1 MSNAMLGS
9 GEWWEMKHEKG
20 MESDHLLVYVA
31 RLGKASVHRTFQQR
45 SEQSETWTVCGWVA
59 LWAKCDMGS
68 VVGGQERLETGQG
81 ANRGQIPPGLVSHL
95 GPEDGQKTADAE
107 SWSWRSWFMF

>member
-1 MSNAMLGS
+1 
-9 GEWWEMKHEKG
+9 
-20 MESDHLLVYVA
+20 
-31 RLGKASVHRTFQQR
+31 
-45 SEQSETWTVCGWVA
+45 
-59 LWAKCDMGS
+59 MGS

-107 SWSWRSWFMF
+107 S